1 MTIRI
6 VTDSTCDL
14 PDQIVS
20 EMGITV
26 IPMYINFGDQGY
38 KDGIEITRQEF
49 YERLPDSDP
58 YPTTGTPGVDAFLQA
73 YEQFAQEGATEILS
87 IHVSDSLSAV
97 VDVARTAANKTK
109 SIPVT
114 VYDSG
119 SLSLGNGFLVRTAAR
134 AAGDGLPMNEILSLL
149 KDQSDRS
156 YVFAVLDTLEY
167 LKRSGRMNSLMAS
180 LGSILQIK
188 PLLKMHAGVPSAERV
203 RTKDRAKRRLIE
215 LVENLGS
222 LEELALVH
230 TNTPHAAEELG
241 KEAADLFPKNIL
253 PLSVN
258 VTPVLGAHLG
268 PGAVGFTCVTTKES

>member
-1 MTIRI
+1 VNIRI

-20 EMGITV
+20 EMGIKV

-38 KDGIEITRQEF
+38 KDGIDITRQEF

-58 YPTTGTPGVDAFLQA
+58 FPTTGTPGVDAFLQA
-73 YEQFAQEGATEILS
+73 YEQLAQEGATRILS
-87 IHVSDSLSAV
+87 IHVSESLSAM
-97 VDVARTAANKTK
+97 VDVARTAASKAK
-109 SIPVT
+109 SVPVT

-119 SLSLGNGFLVRTAAR
+119 SLSLGTGFQARTAAR
-134 AAGDGLPMNEILSLL
+134 AADEGLPMNEILSLL

-167 LKRSGRMNSLMAS
+167 LKRSGRMNSVMAS
-180 LGSILQIK
+180 LGSILRIK
-188 PLLKMHAGVPSAERV
+188 PLLKMHAGVPTAERV
-203 RTKDRAKRRLIE
+203 RTKERAMKRLVELIE
-215 LVENLGS
+215 ELGPI
-222 LEELALVH
+222 EELALVH
-230 TNTPHAAEELG
+230 TNSPQAAQELHAESLH
-241 KEAADLFPKNIL
+241 LFPQNIT

-268 PGAVGFTCVTTKES
+268 SGAVGFTCITAKEG

>member
-1 MTIRI
+1 
-6 VTDSTCDL
+6 
-14 PDQIVS
+14 
-20 EMGITV
+20 
-26 IPMYINFGDQGY
+26 MYINFGDQGY
-38 KDGIEITRQEF
+38 KDGIEIIRQEF

-167 LKRSGRMNSLMAS
+167 IKRSGRMNSLMAS

-230 TNTPHAAEELG
+230 TNTPPAAEELG